1 MKVRRMTKKKEVE
14 FQLYELLKG
23 IGMTYEV
30 ERKRWEFRRKKDLAP

>member
-14 FQLYELLKG
+14 FQQYELSCKG

-30 ERKRWEFRRKKDLAP
+30 EQSIGGSLGVRD